1 LLKESALDLGLCA
14 MPVTDPAVEIV
25 PLFSDDLLA
34 ILPRKLKGI
43 PKTVTPAFMSSIPL
57 ILGNPQSALCRT
69 VTEWL
74 ALAGN
79 VPKPVME
86 FDNVE
91 AIKSVVA
98 VGLGRF
104 IVPALSLGK
113 GHIAMTNTTVRPIK
127 PRLARQIALVKLRG
141 KRSTEAVSLTSA
153 ALLSLRRSR

>member
-1 LLKESALDLGLCA
+1 
-14 MPVTDPAVEIV
+14 M
-25 PLFSDDLLA
+25 
-34 ILPRKLKGI
+34 
-43 PKTVTPAFMSSIPL
+43 
-57 ILGNPQSALCRT
+57 
-69 VTEWL
+69 EWL

-127 PRLARQIALVKLRG
+127 PRLARLVALVKLRG
-141 KRSTEAVSLTSA
+141 KRSTEAVSITSA